1 MLLLFLTGCLV
12 RLIPDLAANPYSIG
26 YYVIN
31 YYIPEVT
38 DFASHWTEISSELPL
53 YVCFLHVIQIKTGLN
68 SYSPLVIVP
77 YGFRHFMLILS
88 RSFSFDH
95 LVISYSSRK
104 SITILLK
111 SIELFKC
118 NAWPRFSSRITL
130 QFFILMKG

>member
-12 RLIPDLAANPYSIG
+12 RLIPDLAANPDSIG

-53 YVCFLHVIQIKTGLN
+53 YVYLLHVTQIKTGLN

-77 YGFRHFMLILS
+77 YWVSAFHVDSFKIIFI
-88 RSFSFDH
+88 RS
-95 LVISYSSRK
+95 SSDFL
-104 SITILLK
+104 LLK
-111 SIELFKC
+111 EVYHNFVEEHRVI
-118 NAWPRFSSRITL
+118 
-130 QFFILMKG
+130 QM